1 MAKSKNDGLGSKL
14 TGDGYDELITPINE
28 EGNRTGNDPD
38 THNVPSALDPPDPL
52 GLTHGIFGGGT
63 RKGAPPKG

>member
-1 MAKSKNDGLGSKL
+1 MPDKMKGG
-14 TGDGYDELITPINE
+14 GFDELITPINE

-38 THNVPSALDPPDPL
+38 THNVPSDITVPDPCDY
-52 GLTHGIFGGGT
+52 THGLFKGST

>member
-1 MAKSKNDGLGSKL
+1 MPEKL
-14 TGDGYDELITPINE
+14 KGGGYTELITPINE

-38 THNVPSALDPPDPL
+38 THNVPSELDPPDPMGHMHGL
-52 GLTHGIFGGGT
+52 GAGKT